1 MRRSSTRLS
10 VAAVAGVALLLS
22 ACGQAS
28 DASKAPPATD
38 AGQSRI
44 SVVTST
50 NVYGDIARTI
60 GGEKVQVTPL
70 ISKISQDPHS
80 YEPTAQDKLAL
91 SGADLVIGNGAGYDP
106 FLDTITK
113 DLALREDRILHA
125 VDVAGLET
133 GGDPHAQETAATVA
147 GAEAHPVTDG
157 HGALNEHVWYNMSSA
172 SMIAEEIASRLGA
185 IDPAGAAVF
194 TANAKKFTA
203 ETAVVSDKLAAI
215 KTRHGG
221 EGVALTEP
229 LPVYMLEA
237 AGLENRTPEDF
248 LEAAEEGN
256 DAPAGALK
264 STIDLVASTSV
275 RFLAYND
282 QTATPQTETVR
293 KAAKAANLPVVNFT
307 ETLPDG
313 KTFIQ
318 WMSDNAD
325 SIETALH
332 P

>member
-1 MRRSSTRLS
+1 MRRFPTRFA
-10 VAAVAGVALLLS
+10 VAAVVGVALLLS

-28 DASKAPPATD
+28 DASKAALALDP
-38 AGQSRI
+38 GQARI

-60 GGEKVQVTPL
+60 GGEKVQVTPI
-70 ISKISQDPHS
+70 ISRISQDPHS

-91 SGADLVIGNGAGYDP
+91 SGADLVIGNGAGYDA
-106 FLDTITK
+106 FLDTITR
-113 DLALREDRILHA
+113 DLALKEDRILHA
-125 VDVAGLET
+125 VDVAGPL
-133 GGDPHAQETAATVA
+133 PK
-147 GAEAHPVTDG
+147 DG
-157 HGALNEHVWYNMSSA
+157 HGAINEHVWYNMSSA
-172 SMIAEEIASRLGA
+172 SMIAEEIATRLGA
-185 IDPAGAAVF
+185 IDPAGAADF

-203 ETAVVSDKLAAI
+203 DTAAVSDKLVAI

-237 AGLENRTPEDF
+237 AGLENRTPADF

-264 STIDLVASTSV
+264 NTVELVSSTSV

-293 KAAKAANLPVVNFT
+293 KAAEAANLPVVNFA
-307 ETLPDG
+307 ETLPEG

-318 WMSDNAD
+318 WMNDNAD
-325 SIETALH
+325 SIETALR

>member
-1 MRRSSTRLS
+1 MRRSSTRFS
-10 VAAVAGVALLLS
+10 VAAVAGAALLLS

-28 DASKAPPATD
+28 DPSKPAATSSP
-38 AGQSRI
+38 GQARI

-80 YEPTAQDKLAL
+80 YESTAQDKLAL
-91 SGADLVIGNGAGYDP
+91 TGADLVIGNGAGYDT

-113 DLALREDRILHA
+113 DLALKEDRILHA
-125 VDVAGLET
+125 VDVAGPLPQ
-133 GGDPHAQETAATVA
+133 DA
-147 GAEAHPVTDG
+147 
-157 HGALNEHVWYNMSSA
+157 HGAINEHLWYNMSSA

-185 IDPAGAAVF
+185 IDPADASVF

-203 ETAVVSDKLAAI
+203 DTTAVSDKLAAI
-215 KTRHGG
+215 KTRHAG

-264 STIDLVASTSV
+264 STVDLVSSKSV
-275 RFLAYND
+275 RFLAYNE

-293 KAAKAANLPVVNFT
+293 KAAEAGNLPIVNFT
-307 ETLPDG
+307 ETLPEG
-313 KTFIQ
+313 KTYIQ
-318 WMSDNAD
+318 WMNDNAD
-325 SIETALH
+325 SIETALR